1 MISHISGR
9 IVKRK
14 NSSIILEINGGFSYE
29 VLIPGCVMSA
39 LDGRVASDG
48 TIRLITYHYYHTDP
62 SRSIPVLIGFLNE
75 IEKEFFEKFITV
87 SGIGP
92 KAAVKA
98 LNVSI
103 PQIVKAIAEADTNSL
118 KSLPGIGE
126 QKAKEIIAK
135 LQNKLGKFGLMQEY
149 GSLTAAREDV
159 SNFMEEA
166 IEILL
171 QLQYKKQEAT
181 DMIQKAIERS
191 PCIKTAEEL
200 LNEVYRQKK
209 SAKTI

>member
-39 LDGRVASDG
+39 LDGHVASDG
-48 TIRLITYHYYHTDP
+48 MIKLITYHYYHTDP

-98 LNVSI
+98 LNISI

-118 KSLPGIGE
+118 RSLPGIGE

-149 GSLTAAREDV
+149 GSPTATREGVFD
-159 SNFMEEA
+159 FMKEA
-166 IEILL
+166 IEVLL

-181 DMIQKAIERS
+181 DMVQKAIERS

-209 SAKTI
+209 SAKAI